1 MAMTGVLRPGHV
13 QLRVMDMAEAMA
25 FYKDVLGLV
34 HTGTDDSGRAY
45 FKTWDERDHSSVIL
59 RQADRA
65 GLDHVAFKVRDA
77 AALDTL
83 ESALRAY
90 GVVTERIPAGE
101 LLETGERV
109 RFQIPTGHLVDLYA
123 RKTDV
128 GNGMPYVNPAP
139 WTAQSEHGMGP
150 LRMDHLALAGPNVAD
165 AVKLFEE
172 ALDFYVTERV
182 LAGDGVSDLGVFLTC
197 GNKVHDIAFVALT
210 AEPGKLHHVA
220 FLQESW
226 ERVLRC
232 ADIFGMNEQ
241 AVDMGPTRHGV
252 SRGTTVY
259 GFDPSGNRIENFCG
273 GYMPYPDYRPI
284 TWTFDQAG
292 AGLLYHYRTLA
303 KLSDALT

>member
-13 QLRVMDMAEAMA
+13 QLRVMDLDEAVT

-34 HTGTDDSGRAY
+34 HTGTDASGRAY
-45 FKTWDERDHSSVIL
+45 FKAWDERDHSSVIL

-65 GLDHVAFKVRDA
+65 GLDHLAFKVLDA
-77 AALDTL
+77 ATLDRL
-83 ESALRAY
+83 ESDLNAY
-90 GVVTERIPAGE
+90 GVGTERIPAGE

-123 RKTDV
+123 VKTDV
-128 GNGMPYVNPAP
+128 GNGMSYVNPGP
-139 WTAQSEHGMGP
+139 WTPQAEHGMAP
-150 LRMDHLALAGPNVAD
+150 VRMDHVGVAGPDVSA
-165 AVKLFEE
+165 AAKLFSEV
-172 ALDFYVTERV
+172 LGFYVTERV
-182 LAGDGVSDLGVFLTC
+182 LLDDGVSELAIFMTC

-210 AEPGKLHHVA
+210 QDPGKLHHVA
-220 FLQESW
+220 FLQDSW

-232 ADIFGMNEQ
+232 ADIFGMNNL

-259 GFDPSGNRIENFCG
+259 GFDPSGNRFENFCG
-273 GYMPYPDYRPI
+273 GYLPYPDYQPI

-292 AGLLYHYRTLA
+292 AALLYHYRSLS